1 MLATVAVQLA
11 NESAC
16 PLLKSVDLR
25 TALLSTNPLR
35 SHLHP
40 TVYHQHPLDS
50 PTTINMFH
58 IDSDS
63 TAAFWPCGED
73 QTAAW
78 SEATSADYDQ
88 PAVGFN
94 WGAPGPVTV
103 STDLLRNMRG
113 YSRFVVTKRLGV
125 RRHI

>member
-11 NESAC
+11 NESART
-16 PLLKSVDLR
+16 LLKSVDLR
-25 TALLSTNPLR
+25 AALLSTNPLP

-40 TVYHQHPLDS
+40 TIYHQHPLDS

-58 IDSDS
+58 IDS

-88 PAVGFN
+88 PAVGFD
-94 WGAPGPVTV
+94 WGAAGPVTV
-103 STDLLRNMRG
+103 STDLLRDMRG
-113 YSRFVVTKRLGV
+113 YSRFVVAKRLGV